1 MMLRSTVRAV
11 GAYLPSRV
19 VTNEELS
26 ARLETSDDWIRERTG
41 IRQRHIAAEG
51 EVTSDLAAAAAKVAL
66 ERADIDPATVDLVL
80 VATSTPDLTF
90 PATAV
95 AVQRK
100 LGLPRGMAFDLQ
112 AVCAGFPYAI
122 TTADSLL
129 RTGAARRALVIG
141 AETFS
146 RILDWEDR
154 STCVLFGDGAG
165 ALVLTA
171 EQQPGTTRDR
181 GILATYLCADGR
193 HQDHL
198 YVDGGPSTTRTVGHL
213 RMNGREVFRNAVTEM
228 VGSAEEVLARAG
240 YAPADLDL
248 LVLHQANQRIID
260 AVAKRLELP
269 PGKLVV
275 TVDRHANT
283 SAASIPLALDAAAAE
298 GRLRP
303 GRLVCLDAIGG
314 GLAWGAALVRW

>member
-1 MMLRSTVRAV
+1 MLRSIIRGV
-11 GAYLPSRV
+11 GGYLPARV

-26 ARLETSDDWIRERTG
+26 GRLETSDSWIRERTG
-41 IRQRHIAAEG
+41 IRERHIAAEG
-51 EVTSDLAAAAAKVAL
+51 EVTSDLATAAARSAL
-66 ERADIDPATVDLVL
+66 ERADIDPSTIDLVL

-100 LGLPRGMAFDLQ
+100 LGLPRGIAFDLQ

-129 RTGAARRALVIG
+129 RTGVAHRALVIG

-171 EQQPGTTRDR
+171 EEQPGTARDR
-181 GILATYLCADGR
+181 GVLATYLCADGR

-213 RMNGREVFRNAVTEM
+213 RMNGREVFRNAVAEM
-228 VGSAEEVLARAG
+228 VGSAEIVLARAG
-240 YAPADLDL
+240 YRPADLDL

-260 AVAKRLELP
+260 AVARKLELP
-269 PGKLVV
+269 PEKVV
-275 TVDRHANT
+275 LTVDRHANT
-283 SAASIPLALDAAAAE
+283 SAASIPLALDAAAEE

-303 GRLVCLDAIGG
+303 GQLVCLDAIGG

>member
-1 MMLRSTVRAV
+1 MLRSIVRGV
-11 GAYLPSRV
+11 GAYLPART

-26 ARLETSDDWIRERTG
+26 ERLETSDSWIRERTG
-41 IRQRHIAAEG
+41 IRERHIAAQG
-51 EVTSDLAAAAAKVAL
+51 EVTSDLAAAAARSAL
-66 ERADIDPATVDLVL
+66 ERADIDPSTIDLVL

-100 LGLPRGMAFDLQ
+100 LGLPRGIAFDLQ

-171 EQQPGTTRDR
+171 EQQPGTARDR
-181 GILATYLCADGR
+181 GVLATYLCADGR

-213 RMNGREVFRNAVTEM
+213 RMNGREVFRNAVSEM
-228 VGSAEEVLARAG
+228 
-240 YAPADLDL
+240 LD
-248 LVLHQANQRIID
+248 
-260 AVAKRLELP
+260 
-269 PGKLVV
+269 
-275 TVDRHANT
+275 
-283 SAASIPLALDAAAAE
+283 SAAAE
-298 GRLRP
+298 GRLQR
-303 GRLVCLDAIGG
+303 GQLVCLDAIGG

>member
-1 MMLRSTVRAV
+1 MLRSTVRGV
-11 GAYLPSRV
+11 GAYLPART
-19 VTNEELS
+19 VTNAELS
-26 ARLETSDDWIRERTG
+26 DRLETSDSWIRERTG
-41 IRQRHIAAEG
+41 IRERHIAAEE
-51 EVTSDLAAAAAKVAL
+51 EVTSDLATAAARAAL
-66 ERADIDPATVDLVL
+66 ERADIDPSTIDLVL

-100 LGLPRGMAFDLQ
+100 LGLPRGIAFDLQ

-171 EQQPGTTRDR
+171 EEQPGTRRDR
-181 GILATYLCADGR
+181 GVLATYLCADGR

-213 RMNGREVFRNAVTEM
+213 RMNGREVFRNAVVEM
-228 VGSAEEVLARAG
+228 AGSAEKVLAQVG
-240 YAPADLDL
+240 QAPADLDL
-248 LVLHQANQRIID
+248 LVLHQANRRIID
-260 AVAKRLELP
+260 AVARKLELP
-269 PGKLVV
+269 PEKVVV

-303 GRLVCLDAIGG
+303 GQLVCLDAIGG